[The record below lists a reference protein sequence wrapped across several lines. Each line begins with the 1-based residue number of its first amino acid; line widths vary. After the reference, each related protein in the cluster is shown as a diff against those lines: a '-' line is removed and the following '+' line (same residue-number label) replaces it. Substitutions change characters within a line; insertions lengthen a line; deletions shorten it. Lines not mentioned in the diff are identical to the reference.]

1 MPSVRDCSFPVF
13 SFVIRTIW
21 VLLLLLVFPEETMCL
36 SWRGV
41 ATLSGSSVSA
51 EEAFAEAERLRKE
64 WKEQSL
70 RAAIEKYQQAL
81 AYWRT
86 ENNIQKQA
94 EILGSIGEVFAVFGQ
109 TASALANYEDALRLS
124 RRLNDT
130 SLQIESLNNVCSV
143 LAFLGET
150 KKALTHC
157 NEALRLS
164 RRTGNR
170 AGEAE
175 ALNNIGEANYFA
187 DMNKA
192 LKSFEQALLLRAD
205 RRGEAHTLMNIGYVY
220 TDWNDLQQASNYFAR
235 AVTIWKQIGDLSGEA
250 RTVNALG
257 VLHGKLSEKQ
267 KALAEHTRA
276 RELFSTIGNRPGE
289 LTALTGIGNVYDSMG
304 EKDKAL
310 DRYREALNISR
321 EVGQREAELVL
332 LVHVGNIHQALER
345 QNEALQDYRQALKLS
360 RVLDDERMQA
370 YSLRFI
376 GEIYESYNRLPA
388 ALRYY
393 EQALS
398 LSRPSNDTRGE
409 AAVLNDIGSIR
420 ERNGETKSALNHYNR
435 ALTLQLAAKDRQ
447 GEAWTRYN
455 MAKLHRDH
463 SDLELAKSQIA
474 TSVDIID
481 SVRTN
486 VGSHELRLSYF
497 ASVQQYYELYIDIL
511 MQLHKARPADGFD
524 VVAFEVSGRARARNL
539 LDLLVESSFDLYQ
552 SIDPV
557 LGEKERNLRQALN
570 AKSEREVRLLSVKHS
585 EAEAVQLK
593 TEIGKLS
600 FELEDVRAQIRDQN
614 PRYAALIDP
623 PTLSVG
629 NVQELLDDDTV
640 LLQYA
645 LGEKH
650 SYLWAVTNAQIN
662 TYELPDRVTIEQ
674 CARDLYRSLSTRNDD
689 ETDEEPRQ
697 QALELGRMILDPA
710 MPQLRTKRLL
720 VVADGALLL
729 VPFGALATSTG
740 ASPEVAPLMVA
751 HEIVNLP
758 STSTLAILRKI
769 TARRQVAPKVVA
781 VLADPILDA
790 NDPRLPP
797 PATGSPRPIEASEV
811 EDPTLI
817 DTGTRIARLLASR
830 EEADDIVR
838 MAPRGSSRK
847 LMGFAANLDAVK
859 DPHISQYRILHF
871 ATHGIFNNE
880 HPELSGIVL
889 SLYDADG
896 RRRAG
901 FLGLHEIYN
910 LNLPVELVVLSACNT
925 ARGREVRGE
934 GLIGLTRG
942 FMYAG
947 VSRVLS
953 SLWKVDEDATAELMK
968 HFYEGVLVERLPP
981 AAALRQAQIKMWQ
994 TKRWRSPYYWAAFVL
1009 QGEHR
1014 SSPLVPAEDPER
1026 RYAIAAGT
1034 ILLALIGLYLL
1045 TRTVGVTR

>member
-1 MPSVRDCSFPVF
+1 MPSVRDGSFRVF

-21 VLLLLLVFPEETMCL
+21 VLLLLVFPQETMCM
-36 SWRGV
+36 SWRGL
-41 ATLSGSSVSA
+41 ATSSGSRVSA
-51 EEAFAEAERLRKE
+51 EEAFAEAERLRTE

-86 ENNIQKQA
+86 ENDIQKQA
-94 EILGSIGEVFAVFGQ
+94 EILGSIGEVFAVFGE
-109 TASALANYEDALRLS
+109 TASALSNYEDALRLS

-130 SLQIESLNNVCSV
+130 SLQSEWLNNVCSV

-150 KKALTHC
+150 KKALTYC

-170 AGEAE
+170 PGEAE

-187 DMNKA
+187 DMNRA
-192 LKSFEQALLLRAD
+192 LESFEQALPLRAD
-205 RRGEAHTLMNIGYVY
+205 QRGEAHTLTNIGYVY
-220 TDWNDLQQASNYFAR
+220 TDWNDLQQASSYFAR
-235 AVTIWKQIGDLSGEA
+235 AITIWKKIGDLSGEA
-250 RTVNALG
+250 RTLNALG

-289 LTALTGIGNVYDSMG
+289 LTALTGIGNVYDGMG

-310 DRYREALNISR
+310 DRYREALDISR

-332 LVHVGNIHQALER
+332 LIHVGNIHQALER
-345 QNEALQDYRQALKLS
+345 QNEALQDYEQALKLS
-360 RVLDDERMQA
+360 RALDDKRMQA

-388 ALRYY
+388 AMRYY
-393 EQALS
+393 EQALP
-398 LSRPSNDTRGE
+398 LSRRSDDTRGE
-409 AAVLNDIGSIR
+409 AAVLDNIGSIR
-420 ERNGETKSALNHYNR
+420 ERNGETKSALNLYNG

-455 MAKLHRDH
+455 LARLHRDQRN
-463 SDLELAKSQIA
+463 LELAKSQIA
-474 TSVDIID
+474 TSVDIVD

-524 VVAFEVSGRARARNL
+524 VVAFEVSGRARARSL

-629 NVQELLDDDTV
+629 DVQELLDDDTV

-650 SYLWAVTNAQIN
+650 SYLWAVTKAGIN
-662 TYELPDRVTIEQ
+662 TYELPDRVAIEQ
-674 CARDLYRSLSTRNDD
+674 CARDLYRSLSTRNDY
-689 ETDEEPRQ
+689 ETDEGPRQ

-710 MPQLRTKRLL
+710 MPQLGAKRLL

-729 VPFGALATSTG
+729 IPFGALATSTG
-740 ASPEVAPLMVA
+740 ASPEAAPLMVT

-758 STSTLAILRKI
+758 STSTLAILRRI

-781 VLADPILDA
+781 VMADPILDA
-790 NDPRLPP
+790 NDPRLPT
-797 PATGSPRPIEASEV
+797 PATGSPGPIEASQV
-811 EDPTLI
+811 EDPSLI
-817 DTGTRIARLLASR
+817 DTGSRIARLLASR

-859 DPHISQYRILHF
+859 DRNISQYRILHF

-947 VSRVLS
+947 ASRVLS

-1009 QGEHR
+1009 EGEHR
-1014 SSPLVPAEDPER
+1014 SSSLVPTEEPER
-1026 RYAIAAGT
+1026 RYAIAAGAA
-1034 ILLALIGLYLL
+1034 LLGLIGLYLL
-1045 TRTVGVTR
+1045 IRTLGITR